1 MNNYKIFFLYINIF
15 EWWIIAERERINY
28 IVMRNFN
35 NNNNNNN
42 INNLN
47 II

>member
-1 MNNYKIFFLYINIF
+1 LQR
-15 EWWIIAERERINY
+15 ERERINY

-35 NNNNNNN
+35 NTNNK
-42 INNLN
+42 IS